1 MTIIAILYSS
11 SMPII
16 IPRVSLP
23 GKPSKSYHMPS
34 ISISSPMSLIGG
46 ISQGPS
52 NIAIFI
58 IGQLTSGISNM
69 PITMMKHV
77 LLSTINSQSNII
89 STFVALKSIVL
100 LISSSPSPNIVI
112 DITSQVKLYSVPFS
126 N

>member
-23 GKPSKSYHMPS
+23 GKPSKSYQMPS

-58 IGQLTSGISNM
+58 IGQLTSGICNM

-100 LISSSPSPNIVI
+100 LISSSSNIPI